1 MGDRRIAEENERR
14 LLLEEKKRELARMR
28 QTRMQNVNRREILPN
43 GRPSTAAEEM
53 RHILANIGLATTPDH
68 HPPNNLTNGTASLPN
83 GTSNESQDKDKTPT
97 ITPPRPN
104 RLHHHHH
111 HENLEIGE
119 TQQVIIIPPKEVM
132 SYSKTTQTED
142 ERVSVGEF
150 SMGSQEF
157 DYDEFSMGDKVDINF
172 DESPS
177 NEIAKLLP
185 NFGLR
190 GLQDDTLV
198 EPEQEERIPE
208 LSKEEKKQIL
218 QSDEFQSFFAK
229 AGKILE
235 RELAELVDTCVDY
248 GHDFTLDGKASTGEL
263 LTFNREFYDDASV
276 YGRFVSA
283 IDFSTFHPELIATA
297 YDRRNDER
305 LTHAGI
311 VHVWNSKFKVDHPEY
326 TFHSPSRVTSLQFA
340 RFHSNIIVG
349 GLYSG
354 QICIWDNRVNKKTP
368 VQKSPLS
375 ATSHTQP
382 VYCMSIVGSQNA
394 HDLVTISTDGRICS
408 WALDNLTMPISGE
421 NLAYKT
427 KRNLSVT
434 SLCFLNNNITSFV
447 TGSDEGAMYFGDRHG
462 QKGEMVKAYELHK
475 SPISAVDT
483 HHAAGATTDFSSLC
497 LTASWDSTVKLT
509 NLEDEKPLLSLE
521 QHRDYVLDVKWSPVH
536 PATFASVDSEGQLNL
551 WNLNQDTESPVSSLS
566 IGEYASATRV
576 LWSANGQQLVVGD
589 ARGRV
594 LLFDVNESLYNVRSD
609 EWDKFANTLQEIKVM
624 SLNDVL

>member
-1 MGDRRIAEENERR
+1 MADRLPAGDNERR
-14 LLLEEKKRELARMR
+14 QLLEEKKRELARIR
-28 QTRMQNVNRREILPN
+28 QARLQQTAAARPDQHFAN
-43 GRPSTAAEEM
+43 GRPSTVAEEM
-53 RHILANIGLATTPDH
+53 RNILANVGHGSPD
-68 HPPNNLTNGTASLPN
+68 HPPNNLPNGNSSMLNGTIS
-83 GTSNESQDKDKTPT
+83 ESQNDKTPT
-97 ITPPRPN
+97 ISPPRRPN
-104 RLHHHHH
+104 RLLHK
-111 HENLEIGE
+111 LEMGE
-119 TQQVIIIPPKEVM
+119 TQQIFSVQPKEGM
-132 SYSKTTQTED
+132 AYSKTTQTED

-185 NFGLR
+185 SFGLR
-190 GLQDDTLV
+190 GLPDHTLV
-198 EPEQEERIPE
+198 EPEPEERIPE

-218 QSDEFQSFFAK
+218 QSDEFLSFFAK

-248 GHDFTLDGKASTGEL
+248 GHDFTIDGRAGTGEL
-263 LTFNREFYDDASV
+263 LTLNREFYDESV
-276 YGRFVSA
+276 KNRYVSA

-297 YDRRNDER
+297 YDRRNDGEK
-305 LTHAGI
+305 LSHAGI
-311 VHVWNSKFKVDHPEY
+311 VHVWNSKFKVDRPEY
-326 TFHSPSRVTSLQFA
+326 TFHSPSRITSLQFA

-408 WALDNLTMPISGE
+408 WALDNLSTPISGE

-462 QKGEMVKAYELHK
+462 QKGEMVKSYELHK

-509 NLEDEKPLLSLE
+509 NLEDDKPLLSLE

-536 PATFASVDSEGQLNL
+536 PATFASIDSEGQLNL

-566 IGEYASATRV
+566 VGGYCSGSRV
-576 LWSANGQQLVVGD
+576 LWSANGQQLAVGD
-589 ARGRV
+589 AKGRV
-594 LLFDVNESLYNVRSD
+594 LLFDVNESLYNVRND
-609 EWDKFANTLQEIKVM
+609 EWDKFTNTLHEIKVM

>member
-1 MGDRRIAEENERR
+1 MADRRSADENERR
-14 LLLEEKKRELARMR
+14 VLLEEKKRELARMR
-28 QTRMQNVNRREILPN
+28 QARLLKSAPRPDQHNAN

-53 RHILANIGLATTPDH
+53 RNILANVGIGSPDQA
-68 HPPNNLTNGTASLPN
+68 PPNNLLPNGTSSLPN
-83 GTSNESQDKDKTPT
+83 GTANDAQDKTPT
-97 ITPPRPN
+97 ISPARPN
-104 RLHHHHH
+104 RLMHK
-111 HENLEIGE
+111 LEMGE
-119 TQQVIIIPPKEVM
+119 TQQIFSVPPREGM
-132 SYSKTTQTED
+132 AYSKTTQTED

-185 NFGLR
+185 SFGLR
-190 GLQDDTLV
+190 GLQDHTLV
-198 EPEQEERIPE
+198 EPEPEERIPE

-248 GHDFTLDGKASTGEL
+248 GHDFTLDGIAGNGDL
-263 LTFNREFYDDASV
+263 LVLNREFYDKSV
-276 YGRFVSA
+276 SGRFVSA

-297 YDRRNDER
+297 YDRRNDEK
-305 LTHAGI
+305 LSHAGI
-311 VHVWNSKFKVDHPEY
+311 VHVWNSKFKIDHPEY
-326 TFHSPSRVTSLQFA
+326 TFHSPSRITSLQFA

-408 WALDNLTMPISGE
+408 WALDNLSTPISGE

-509 NLEDEKPLLSLE
+509 NLEDDKPLLSLE

-536 PATFASVDSEGQLNL
+536 PATFASIDSEGQLNL
-551 WNLNQDTESPVSSLS
+551 WNLNQDTESPVSSIS
-566 IGEYASATRV
+566 IGEYCSGTRV
-576 LWSANGQQLVVGD
+576 LWSANGQQLTVGD
-589 ARGRV
+589 ANGRV

-609 EWDKFANTLQEIKVM
+609 EWDKFSNTLHEIKVM